1 MTRQFTYNTA
11 TLSAN
16 YSHRTQVQ
24 CPGGEWV
31 SYSYGLSYE
40 PNGWISWMVSSNG
53 NTNLPD
59 PGVNNVDQAPR
70 GVKQTVVRRISSAS
84 GPIARACREPVE
96 GLQSANCK
104 LQIANW
110 GRGGGGASVGYDPT
124 STWII
129 SRDAFAGCWFLG

>member
-1 MTRQFTYNTA
+1 MTRRFTYNTA
-11 TLSAN
+11 TLSPN
-16 YSHRTQVQ
+16 YSRRTQVQ
-24 CPGGEWV
+24 YPGGEWV

-59 PGVNNVDQAPR
+59 PGVNNVNQAPR
-70 GVKQTVVRRISSAS
+70 G
-84 GPIARACREPVE
+84 GE
-96 GLQSANCK
+96 
-104 LQIANW
+104 
-110 GRGGGGASVGYDPT
+110 GRGGGRASVGYDPT